1 MRNEYPR
8 PLKRR
13 DSFIS
18 LNQEW
23 EFAFDDQNVGHQEKW
38 FLNHHFDKK
47 INVPFC
53 FQAKLSGIGDTS
65 FHDHVWY
72 KIKLD
77 CPILKQDERLL
88 INFMGVDY
96 YSEVYLN
103 GMMIKTHYGSAGMFY
118 ADLTDYLS
126 DDENILVVYCYD
138 PSIDKSI
145 PRGKQDWELNG
156 HAIWYT
162 RTTGIYKPVFLE
174 VVNAKHLENFY
185 LKTDIDNFEISV
197 DLEVSFP
204 NGYVNFVVSDN
215 ENSLNYELPINKNKD
230 FYKFKLDK
238 NFVKGRLYS
247 YRHPFLF
254 DLKIELYDESHQLKD
269 VVYSYFGLRKI
280 ETRNQKVYINNEYVY
295 QKLVL
300 NQGYN
305 IEGILTYPS
314 TQMMEQDI
322 RYMMEMGFNGCRI
335 HQKVEDQYFL
345 YLCDK
350 MGFIVW
356 QEQGSAY
363 GYTSLNPR
371 RMLNEWIDIVKE
383 NYNHPSI
390 IAYTPLNESWGVEGI
405 PNSKIIQAHALS
417 LYYLIKSLDDTRLV
431 ISNDGWEHC
440 KTDLITIHNYDHGAK
455 DEIAKQERFLDLLST
470 REKILRK
477 ENINRYILLPGY
489 LDEGQP
495 ILLTEFGGVAYRVQA
510 YNGKDW
516 GYTTSANLDE
526 YKTDLKRIYV
536 AIKKSKCIEG
546 ICYTQFSDVEQ
557 EINGLMTYDRQYKV
571 DPKFIKELNDS
582 LGGNENGN

>member
-18 LNQEW
+18 LNKEW
-23 EFAFDDQNVGHQEKW
+23 EFAFDDLNVGHKEKW
-38 FLNHHFDKK
+38 FNNHHYDKK

-72 KIKLD
+72 KTKLD
-77 CPILKQDERLL
+77 HLPLKEDERLL

-96 YSEVYLN
+96 YCEVYLN
-103 GMMIKTHYGSAGMFY
+103 GMMIKTHYGAAGMFY

-126 DDENILVVYCYD
+126 QEDNILVVYCYD
-138 PSIDKSI
+138 PSVDKSI
-145 PRGKQDWELNG
+145 PRGKQDWELIG

-174 VVNAKHLENFY
+174 VVNEKHLENFY
-185 LKTDIDNFEISV
+185 LKTDVDNLEVTI
-197 DLEVSFP
+197 DLETNFSS
-204 NGYVNFVVSDN
+204 GYANFVVSD
-215 ENSLNYELPINKNKD
+215 SHRAINYEMPIKKNKD
-230 FYKFKLDK
+230 FYNFKLDE
-238 NFVKGRLYS
+238 NFVNGRLYS
-247 YRHPFLF
+247 YQHPFLF
-254 DLKIELYDESHQLKD
+254 DLKIELYDEGHQLKD

-280 ETRNQKVYINNEYVY
+280 ETRDKKVYINNEYVY

-305 IEGILTYPS
+305 IEGILTYP
-314 TQMMEQDI
+314 TIEMMEQDI

-390 IAYTPLNESWGVEGI
+390 IAYTPLNESWGIEGI

-455 DEIAKQERFLDLLST
+455 DEQAKQKRFEDLLST

-510 YNGKDW
+510 YNGQDW

-526 YKTDLKRIYV
+526 YKADLKRIYL
-536 AIKKSKCIEG
+536 AISKSQCIEG

-557 EINGLMTYDRQYKV
+557 EINGLMTYDRKYKV
-571 DPKFIKELNDS
+571 DPKYIKELNDS
-582 LGGNENGN
+582 LGGK